1 MILDQQCYRND
12 LRSEALGASA
22 EFEEY
27 PLFWNM
33 FAISNARGPL
43 TRATLGMALAL
54 AAIGALGFG
63 SGIAGA
69 APQQPLLVDDPVP
82 VPAPAGPNPT
92 TAVNTLNTI
101 FGELGPL
108 LNALFPGSGS
118 STDPLSPGYPNT
130 VLPGQTPAVP
140 YSPGAVLPDPSSF

>member
-1 MILDQQCYRND
+1 
-12 LRSEALGASA
+12 
-22 EFEEY
+22 
-27 PLFWNM
+27 LFRNM
-33 FAISNARGPL
+33 FAISNARGSL

-54 AAIGALGFG
+54 AAIGAIGFG

-82 VPAPAGPNPT
+82 VPAPDPT
-92 TAVNTLNTI
+92 TAVNTINTI

-118 STDPLSPGYPNT
+118 STGPLSPGYPNT

>member
-1 MILDQQCYRND
+1 
-12 LRSEALGASA
+12 
-22 EFEEY
+22 
-27 PLFWNM
+27 LFRNM

-54 AAIGALGFG
+54 AAIGAMGFG
-63 SGIAGA
+63 SGIVGA

-92 TAVNTLNTI
+92 TAVNIANTI
-101 FGELGPL
+101 FGQLGPL

-118 STDPLSPGYPNT
+118 STYPLSPGYPNT

-140 YSPGAVLPDPSSF
+140 YSPGAVLPDPASF

>member
-1 MILDQQCYRND
+1 MFR
-12 LRSEALGASA
+12 
-22 EFEEY
+22 
-27 PLFWNM
+27 NM

-54 AAIGALGFG
+54 AAIGAIGFG
-63 SGIAGA
+63 SAIAGA

-82 VPAPAGPNPT
+82 VPAPAGPNPA
-92 TAVNTLNTI
+92 TAVNIVNTI
-101 FGELGPL
+101 FGELRPL

-130 VLPGQTPAVP
+130 VLPGQTPAVA
-140 YSPGAVLPDPSSF
+140 YSPGAVLPDPASF

>member
-1 MILDQQCYRND
+1 LFRNVC
-12 LRSEALGASA
+12 
-22 EFEEY
+22 
-27 PLFWNM
+27 
-33 FAISNARGPL
+33 AISNARGPL
-43 TRATLGMALAL
+43 TRATLGMALTL
-54 AAIGALGFG
+54 AAIGAIGFG

-82 VPAPAGPNPT
+82 VPAPAGPNTT
-92 TAVNTLNTI
+92 TAVNIANTI
-101 FGELGPL
+101 FGELGSL

-118 STDPLSPGYPNT
+118 STGPLSPGYPNT

>member
-1 MILDQQCYRND
+1 MFR
-12 LRSEALGASA
+12 
-22 EFEEY
+22 
-27 PLFWNM
+27 NM

-54 AAIGALGFG
+54 GAIGFG

-82 VPAPAGPNPT
+82 VPAPAGPDPT
-92 TAVNTLNTI
+92 TAVNIANTI
-101 FGELGPL
+101 FGELGSL

-118 STDPLSPGYPNT
+118 STGPQSPGYPNT

-140 YSPGAVLPDPSSF
+140 YSPGAVLPDPASF

>member
-1 MILDQQCYRND
+1 
-12 LRSEALGASA
+12 
-22 EFEEY
+22 
-27 PLFWNM
+27 LFRNM

-54 AAIGALGFG
+54 AAIGAIGFG
-63 SGIAGA
+63 SGIVGA

-92 TAVNTLNTI
+92 TAVNIANTI
-101 FGELGPL
+101 FGQLGPL

-118 STDPLSPGYPNT
+118 STYPLSPGYPNT
-130 VLPGQTPAVP
+130 VLPGQTPAVS
-140 YSPGAVLPDPSSF
+140 YSPGAVLPDPASF

>member
-1 MILDQQCYRND
+1 MFR
-12 LRSEALGASA
+12 
-22 EFEEY
+22 
-27 PLFWNM
+27 NM

-54 AAIGALGFG
+54 AAIGAMGFG
-63 SGIAGA
+63 SGIVGA

-92 TAVNTLNTI
+92 TAVNIANTI
-101 FGELGPL
+101 FAELGSL

-140 YSPGAVLPDPSSF
+140 YSPGAVLPDPASF

>member
-1 MILDQQCYRND
+1 
-12 LRSEALGASA
+12 
-22 EFEEY
+22 
-27 PLFWNM
+27 M

-54 AAIGALGFG
+54 AAIGAIGFG

-92 TAVNTLNTI
+92 TALNIANTI
-101 FGELGPL
+101 FGKLGPL
-108 LNALFPGSGS
+108 LNALFPGGGS
-118 STDPLSPGYPNT
+118 STHPLSPGYPNT
-130 VLPGQTPAVP
+130 VLPGQTPVVP
-140 YSPGAVLPDPSSF
+140 YSPGAVLPDPASY

>member
-1 MILDQQCYRND
+1 MFR
-12 LRSEALGASA
+12 
-22 EFEEY
+22 
-27 PLFWNM
+27 NM

-54 AAIGALGFG
+54 AAIGAIGFG
-63 SGIAGA
+63 SAIAGA
-69 APQQPLLVDDPVP
+69 APQQPLLVDDLVP

-92 TAVNTLNTI
+92 TAVNIANTI

-108 LNALFPGSGS
+108 LHALFPGSGPS
-118 STDPLSPGYPNT
+118 PDPLSPGYPNT

-140 YSPGAVLPDPSSF
+140 YSPGAVLPDPASF

>member
-1 MILDQQCYRND
+1 
-12 LRSEALGASA
+12 
-22 EFEEY
+22 
-27 PLFWNM
+27 LFRNM

-43 TRATLGMALAL
+43 TGATLGMALAL
-54 AAIGALGFG
+54 AAIGAIGFG

-69 APQQPLLVDDPVP
+69 APQQPLLVDGPVP

-92 TAVNTLNTI
+92 TAVNIANTI

-118 STDPLSPGYPNT
+118 STGLLSPGYPNT
-130 VLPGQTPAVP
+130 VLPGLTPAVP
-140 YSPGAVLPDPSSF
+140 YSPGAVLPDPASF

>member
-1 MILDQQCYRND
+1 MSRNV
-12 LRSEALGASA
+12 
-22 EFEEY
+22 FT
-27 PLFWNM
+27 
-33 FAISNARGPL
+33 ISNARGPL

-54 AAIGALGFG
+54 AAIGAIGFG

-92 TAVNTLNTI
+92 TAVNIVNTI
-101 FGELGPL
+101 FAELGPL
-108 LNALFPGSGS
+108 LNSLFPGSGS
-118 STDPLSPGYPNT
+118 STGPLSPGYPNT

-140 YSPGAVLPDPSSF
+140 DSPGAVLPDPASY

>member
-1 MILDQQCYRND
+1 
-12 LRSEALGASA
+12 
-22 EFEEY
+22 
-27 PLFWNM
+27 LFRNM

-54 AAIGALGFG
+54 AAIGAIGFG
-63 SGIAGA
+63 GGIAGA

-92 TAVNTLNTI
+92 TAVNIANTI

-118 STDPLSPGYPNT
+118 STHPLSPGYPNT
-130 VLPGQTPAVP
+130 VLPGHTPAVP
-140 YSPGAVLPDPSSF
+140 YSPGAVLPDPASF

>member
-1 MILDQQCYRND
+1 MFR
-12 LRSEALGASA
+12 
-22 EFEEY
+22 
-27 PLFWNM
+27 NM

-43 TRATLGMALAL
+43 TRATVGMALAL
-54 AAIGALGFG
+54 AAIGAIGAIGFG

-92 TAVNTLNTI
+92 TAVNIVNTI
-101 FGELGPL
+101 FGELRPL

-118 STDPLSPGYPNT
+118 ITDPLSPGYPNT

-140 YSPGAVLPDPSSF
+140 YSPGAVLPDPASF

>member
-1 MILDQQCYRND
+1 MFR
-12 LRSEALGASA
+12 
-22 EFEEY
+22 
-27 PLFWNM
+27 NM

-43 TRATLGMALAL
+43 TEATQGMALAL
-54 AAIGALGFG
+54 AAIGAIGFG

-92 TAVNTLNTI
+92 TAVNIANTI

-118 STDPLSPGYPNT
+118 STYPLSPGYPNT

-140 YSPGAVLPDPSSF
+140 YAPGAVLPDPASF

>member
-1 MILDQQCYRND
+1 MSQ
-12 LRSEALGASA
+12 
-22 EFEEY
+22 
-27 PLFWNM
+27 NM

-54 AAIGALGFG
+54 AAIGAIGAIGFG

-92 TAVNTLNTI
+92 TALNIANTI
-101 FGELGPL
+101 FGKLGPL
-108 LNALFPGSGS
+108 LNALFPGGGS
-118 STDPLSPGYPNT
+118 STHPLSPGYPST
-130 VLPGQTPAVP
+130 VLPGQTPVVP
-140 YSPGAVLPDPSSF
+140 YSPGAVLPDPASY

>member
-1 MILDQQCYRND
+1 MFR
-12 LRSEALGASA
+12 
-22 EFEEY
+22 
-27 PLFWNM
+27 NM

-43 TRATLGMALAL
+43 TRAALGMAFAL
-54 AAIGALGFG
+54 AAIGAIGFG

-92 TAVNTLNTI
+92 AAVNIANTI
-101 FGELGPL
+101 FGELGSL
-108 LNALFPGSGS
+108 LNRLFPGSGS
-118 STDPLSPGYPNT
+118 STAPLSPGHPNT

-140 YSPGAVLPDPSSF
+140 YSPGAVGQTPAVPYSPGAVLPDPASF

>member
-1 MILDQQCYRND
+1 MFR
-12 LRSEALGASA
+12 
-22 EFEEY
+22 
-27 PLFWNM
+27 NM

-54 AAIGALGFG
+54 AAIGAIGFG
-63 SGIAGA
+63 SGIVGA

-92 TAVNTLNTI
+92 TAVNIANTI

-118 STDPLSPGYPNT
+118 STGPLSPGYPNT

-140 YSPGAVLPDPSSF
+140 YSPGAVLPDPASF